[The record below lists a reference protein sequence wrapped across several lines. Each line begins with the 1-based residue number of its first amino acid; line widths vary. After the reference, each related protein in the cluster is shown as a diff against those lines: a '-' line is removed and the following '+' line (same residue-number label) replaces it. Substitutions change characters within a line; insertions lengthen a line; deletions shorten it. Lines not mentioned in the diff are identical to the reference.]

1 MDELKIHLNIIKI
14 FVYNFQEENN
24 EEYLFVGDCPNEIRL
39 IIEKVESDKNISKDE
54 ESKLELVY
62 GKHAL
67 STLKSKINDD
77 TELIYESIYY
87 DDKIIDIKKKIKLHL
102 SDIEDNRIYE
112 LSNQYLF
119 INSDKDFRFYDMI
132 ESLFIEDESLS
143 KKQIMTELKK
153 CIKSRLDLNYP
164 KYSKNKLIEELKD
177 KKFKYQIPLSIN
189 FKLKEN
195 NKQII
200 EYADFTKNNDID
212 SGILYE
218 DIVTDNEYSLL
229 SDYSFD
235 GNIYLYDAYDF
246 YQHSKMEN
254 ENKNFILGRYYL
266 KVIKNLKTEEHKKF
280 IREYKSKF
288 NDFNKKYFKLTE
300 FGQNNLNKEIE
311 KIINDSY
318 SNISKVLL
326 NGISFINKPLLDKK
340 ININKLYNNLVVSMD
355 IPFIYYIGDK
365 TGLSKIKLYEPSYY
379 GDNATIKKEKLKEWK
394 NVKLLPEEK
403 ELYSKKNILILV
415 LNINNYYIKFHINND
430 AIILVNNYQLKDSN
444 ISINDIIKNIN
455 SKIIA
460 KINTIISLNKI
471 DKISE
476 DNIKLIELNGSKR
489 INIHENLFLNIDNSN
504 LNHLLNY
511 YNDFIYFKNKQN
523 EKDINRYLE
532 IKNNYGIKRI
542 RGYGSKKSIE
552 REIYLIIYG
561 SDNKLNETE
570 IINKIKMNFNLPYE
584 EIKIIYK
591 NIIKDLNDRRDRV
604 QDNKQID
611 ILSIIRKMIK
621 DEKNNCIIQFNI
633 PSDILEFNYSFIRD
647 FNEFKFIN
655 NFLDMICKEFLLN
668 KKYKET
674 KQIKD
679 LVKQETILQKKIEDK
694 VQKEE
699 KQQKKEKSIV
709 DIKVKRFEENDT
721 RRRIDFNSSNS
732 NNSNNNS
739 DNSDNSNNNS
749 NNNSKNNYNK
759 NKLNENKN
767 IKNNESEKVEENIKQ
782 ENNNVDK
789 SIRNDIESRD
799 LKDYFK
805 KMKEIYDPEIIKLDK
820 KRNTKDIYSRRCQ
833 PKERLP
839 IIISKRKLV
848 EIEKNPEYLRGLDI
862 FEYKKGN
869 KKEVNYFIK
878 GGKNNKNIY
887 ICPRIWC
894 VKCELPINP
903 KTFTLNQSCPKCG
916 GLVLQNEKQK
926 IDSKHT
932 LYIRKEKKTKKDKYW
947 IEKEGDS
954 FLSQYLDELG
964 EGQKIDMPEII
975 KDINKG
981 IYPEYLP
988 ERTSDEKI
996 RLVCCGKKPT
1006 GLKAKTIYEKSIKEQ
1021 TRTTGLRFYFIKE
1034 KDRLNEYRLGLPTN
1048 DINILL
1054 GNKHIKELSDKVDA
1068 KKYTYI
1074 FRMQDR
1080 DKLYKTDNKLKNQT
1094 KLFRLGVDYDK
1105 NESFLRCINSLYFIK
1120 SPIKNE
1126 NKNLIF
1132 KKIQEIKPS
1141 LFIQLLEG
1149 NIVELFRNEKNIK
1162 YLEESE
1168 LKKVREFVNE
1178 YSDDL
1183 KKIGIDSNKEIND
1196 EFYYLYSAF
1205 TNFKKYTNDNTIKK
1219 DYNIYW
1225 DLVSRE
1231 GFLYSRGRNIII
1243 IEKSNKSDKS
1253 KINLLCPKYL
1263 NEGNYF
1269 DISKETII
1277 LIKIDEYFEP
1287 IVSVYFRKENVH
1299 DTTHKIKTSFLHS
1312 NASQDMKQLFNI
1324 FIKQCKIKSKIN
1336 RILNIDELELIL
1348 KDLKNN
1354 NFKIKSYVRGK
1365 YPKILGVLLN
1375 NNLYIPISPCGF
1387 RPNFLGKIIY
1397 DKELE
1402 NNLLTFEEH
1411 NNIISEYSQI
1421 EELVKTKNILVN
1433 KVLNI
1438 VGILTNREA
1447 IIPLKERE
1455 LNTKDIG
1462 KAKFYDFDIN
1472 DLIYNTK
1479 KSGDLRKKEVYK
1491 YENNRRDFKNV
1502 ILAINRFM
1510 LDINNKDIK
1519 NEILLIIKNKV
1530 LPLNKKRN
1538 DILKIFRDNKIFD
1551 KLFNF
1556 TEIKSKKINVDDK
1569 YSQGEKID
1577 INKKNLLNGKD
1588 NSKLFLNMI
1597 IEKLIRN
1604 TKEGIILIKKKIE
1617 IYEIK
1622 SILSVDAEKQI
1633 DFNIDSIDKVI
1644 NKLYSKKKVKYVRN
1658 INTYNTKKM
1667 LKERNYNSIQNNN
1680 KKSIYPLQQNA
1691 REPSVNEFKSVESII
1706 HPILE
1711 LKGSKKNMF
1720 GIVNKKDDKIK
1731 EGKCIFPF
1739 SMITKPINPET
1750 GKKESSGFGKNRFE
1764 CMPSSDGPFCPTQV
1778 LEKQVKRIRKRSNKK
1793 NNFKKTQSK
1802 KGVKE
1807 YMASDKHPSKK
1818 GYCEWGPYLERIKK
1832 YEQFKDKKLNPN
1844 CKKSYII
1851 KRGKKEI
1858 HRKGNNP
1865 EDICLPEQQK
1875 IIGNKKKTAL
1885 DKPNEDDPLIICPT
1899 ELEKNK
1905 YFMLN
1910 KENNTEECFV

>member
-24 EEYLFVGDCPNEIRL
+24 EEYLFVGDCPNEIKL
-39 IIEKVESDKNISKDE
+39 IIEKIESDKNISNDE
-54 ESKLELVY
+54 ENKLNLFY
-62 GKHAL
+62 GKKSL
-67 STLKSKINDD
+67 SEFKRKLNDN
-77 TELIYESIYY
+77 TEIIYESIYY

-102 SDIEDNRIYE
+102 SDIEDNKIYE

-119 INSDKDFRFYDMI
+119 INNDKDFRFYDII
-132 ESLFIEDESLS
+132 ENLFYEDESLT
-143 KKQIMTELKK
+143 KKQIMNELKK
-153 CIKSRLDLNYP
+153 IIKSRIDLKCQ
-164 KYSKNKLIEELKD
+164 KYTKNNLIKELKE
-177 KKFKYQIPLSIN
+177 KKLKYQIPLSIS
-189 FKLKEN
+189 FLLKDN
-195 NKQII
+195 SKCILD
-200 EYADFTKNNDID
+200 YADFTNNYDNDNSIM
-212 SGILYE
+212 YE
-218 DIVTDNEYSLL
+218 DIVADNNYSLL
-229 SDYSFD
+229 SDYQFD

-254 ENKNFILGRYYL
+254 ENKNYILGRYFL
-266 KVIKNLKTEEHKKF
+266 KVIKNLRIEEHKKF
-280 IREYKSKF
+280 VKEYKSKF
-288 NDFNKKYFKLTE
+288 HDLNQKYMKIIE
-300 FGQNNLNKEIE
+300 FGQNKLNEEIE
-311 KIINDSY
+311 KLTNSSY
-318 SNISKVLL
+318 SNISKVSL
-326 NGISFINKPLLDKK
+326 NGISFIHKPLLEKK
-340 ININKLYNNLVVSMD
+340 ININKLYTNLVVSNN

-394 NVKLLPEEK
+394 NIKLLPEEK
-403 ELYSKKNILILV
+403 ELYSKKNILMLV
-415 LNINNYYIKFHINND
+415 LNINNYYIKFFINTE
-430 AIILVNNYQLKDSN
+430 AVILVNNYQLKDSN

-455 SKIIA
+455 SEIISN
-460 KINTIISLNKI
+460 INTIISLNKI
-471 DKISE
+471 DDISE
-476 DNIKLIELNGSKR
+476 DNLKLIELNGSKK
-489 INIHENLFLNIDNSN
+489 INIHEDLFLNLDNSN

-511 YNDFIYFKNKQN
+511 YNDFIYFKNKQSD
-523 EKDINRYLE
+523 KDINRYLE
-532 IKNNYGIKRI
+532 KKNNYGIKRT

-561 SDNKLNETE
+561 SDNKLNENE
-570 IINKIKMNFNLPYE
+570 IINKIKMNFNLPHI
-584 EIKIIYK
+584 EIKEIYK

-621 DEKNNCIIQFNI
+621 EEKNNSTIQFNK

-647 FNEFKFIN
+647 FNEYKFIN
-655 NFLDMICKEFLLN
+655 NFLDLICKEFLLN

-674 KQIKD
+674 KLIKE
-679 LVKQETILQKKIEDK
+679 LVKQETILQEKIEDK
-694 VQKEE
+694 IQKEE
-699 KQQKKEKSIV
+699 IKENKKEKTINQ
-709 DIKVKRFEENDT
+709 IKIKRFEENNT
-721 RRRIDFNSSNS
+721 RRRIDFDSSNS
-732 NNSNNNS
+732 DNSNNNS
-739 DNSDNSNNNS
+739 DNSNNS
-749 NNNSKNNYNK
+749 NDNSHNNSNK
-759 NKLNENKN
+759 NKLSENRNIKNEEKPEEKNESNKKENNSLNKN
-767 IKNNESEKVEENIKQ
+767 IRNEV
-782 ENNNVDK
+782 
-789 SIRNDIESRD
+789 ESRD

-869 KKEVNYFIK
+869 RKEVSYFIK

-903 KTFTLNQSCPKCG
+903 KTFALNQSCPKCG
-916 GLVLQNEKQK
+916 GLVLNNEKQK

-947 IEKEGDS
+947 IEKDNES
-954 FLSQYLDELG
+954 FLSKYIDELG
-964 EGQKIDMPEII
+964 EGEKINMPEII

-1068 KKYTYI
+1068 KKYTYV
-1074 FRMQDR
+1074 FRIQGR
-1080 DKLYKTDNKLKNQT
+1080 EKQYKTDNKLKNQT

-1105 NESFLRCINSLYFIK
+1105 NESFLRCLNSLYFIK
-1120 SPIKNE
+1120 KPLDKE

-1132 KKIQEIKPS
+1132 EKIQEIKPS
-1141 LFIQLLEG
+1141 LFIQLLDG
-1149 NIVELFRNEKNIK
+1149 NIIELFRNEKNIK

-1168 LKKVREFVNE
+1168 LKKVRKFVNE
-1178 YSDDL
+1178 YSEDL

-1205 TNFKKYTNDNTIKK
+1205 TNFKKYTNDKSIKK

-1231 GFLYSRGRNIII
+1231 GFLYSQGRNIII

-1253 KINLLCPKYL
+1253 KINLICPKYL

-1269 DISKETII
+1269 DISKETIV

-1299 DTTHKIKTSFLHS
+1299 DTTHKIKTSFLYS
-1312 NASQDMKQLFNI
+1312 ETSQDMKQLFNI
-1324 FIKQCKIKSKIN
+1324 FIKQCKIKNKIN
-1336 RILNIDELELIL
+1336 RILNIDQLELIL
-1348 KDLKNN
+1348 KDIKNN
-1354 NFKIKSYVRGK
+1354 KYNIKSYVRGK

-1375 NNLYIPISPCGF
+1375 NNLYIPISPCGI
-1387 RPNFLGKIIY
+1387 RPHFLGKIIY
-1397 DKELE
+1397 DKELYA
-1402 NNLLTFEEH
+1402 NLLTIKDH
-1411 NNIISEYSQI
+1411 NNLISEYPQI
-1421 EELVKTKNILVN
+1421 EEFVKIKNILVN
-1433 KVLNI
+1433 KVSNVI
-1438 VGILTNREA
+1438 GILTNKEA
-1447 IIPLKERE
+1447 IVPLKESE
-1455 LNTKDIG
+1455 LDTKDIG
-1462 KAKFYDFDIN
+1462 RAKFYDLDIN

-1491 YENNRRDFKNV
+1491 YENNMRDFKNI
-1502 ILAINRFM
+1502 ILAVNRFM
-1510 LDINNKDIK
+1510 VDINNKDIK

-1530 LPLNKKRN
+1530 LPLNKKRK
-1538 DILKIFRDNKIFD
+1538 DILKIFRDNDIFT

-1556 TEIKSKKINVDDK
+1556 TEIKSKKINVEDK
-1569 YSQGEKID
+1569 YSGGQKVD
-1577 INKKNLLNGKD
+1577 INRKNLLNGKD
-1588 NSKLFLNMI
+1588 NSKLFLDMI

-1604 TKEGIILIKKKIE
+1604 IKEGITLINKKIE

-1633 DFNIDSIDKVI
+1633 DFNIESIDKVM

-1667 LKERNYNSIQNNN
+1667 VKDRNYNSLQNNN
-1680 KKSIYPLQQNA
+1680 NKKKSIYPLQRNIRQ
-1691 REPSVNEFKSVESII
+1691 PSVNEFKSVESIVT
-1706 HPILE
+1706 PILD

-1739 SMITKPINPET
+1739 SMITKPLNPVT
-1750 GKKESSGFGKNRFE
+1750 GRKESSGFGKNRFE
-1764 CMPSSDGPFCPTQV
+1764 CMPSSEGPFCPTQV
-1778 LEKQVKRIRKRSNKK
+1778 LEKQVKRIRRKSNKK
-1793 NNFKKTQSK
+1793 NNIKKTQSK

-1807 YMASDKHPSKK
+1807 YMASETHPSKK

-1844 CKKSYII
+1844 CKTNYII
-1851 KRGKKEI
+1851 KKGKHEI
-1858 HRKGNNP
+1858 HRKGNTAK
-1865 EDICLPEQQK
+1865 DICLPEQQK
-1875 IIGNKKKTAL
+1875 IVNNKKKTAL

-1899 ELEKNK
+1899 KLEKNK
-1905 YFMLN
+1905 YFVLN
-1910 KENNTEECFV
+1910 KEDNTEECFV